1 MQLNALTPL
10 QQQLIKLPVVLSAR
24 TWQEAVYTDHPFEW
38 MEFEQ
43 RLTEVIRAGY
53 RAILQR
59 PEVSVLCS
67 YTYDFG
73 LYRLPPQHL
82 QDEFHWLDLRLIV
95 ERDHDV
101 PTQLRIMLRS
111 ENTQSARHTQSLLF
125 EPGQMV
131 MTRGVSQ
138 LEQQGLLDI
147 LPYLKRH
154 LAGDWGELDEDD
166 KLSNVQALQNGT
178 RLLSAYNI
186 DAGDHTRLWII
197 TEADRRVTTV
207 LLPYEY

>member
-24 TWQEAVYTDHPFEW
+24 TWREAVYTEHPFEW

-59 PEVSVLCS
+59 PEVSVLCA

-73 LYRLPPQHL
+73 LYRLPPQHQ

-101 PTQLRIMLRS
+101 PTLLRVMLRHES
-111 ENTQSARHTQSLLF
+111 APSNRQTQGVLF
-125 EPGQMV
+125 EPGRMV
-131 MTRGVSQ
+131 ITQGVSQ

-166 KLSNVQALQNGT
+166 KLSNDLALHNGT
-178 RLLSAYNI
+178 RLFSAYDI
-186 DAGDHTRLWII
+186 EAGGHTRLNII

-207 LLPYEY
+207 LLPHE

>member
-10 QQQLIKLPVVLSAR
+10 QQQLIKLPIVLSTR
-24 TWQEAVYTDHPFEW
+24 TWQEAVYTNHLFEW
-38 MEFEQ
+38 EDFEQ
-43 RLTEVIRAGY
+43 RLIEIIRASY

-59 PEVSVLCS
+59 PEESVLCS

-73 LYRLPPQHL
+73 FFRLPPSHL

-95 ERDHDV
+95 EREHDV
-101 PTQLRIMLRS
+101 PTLLRIMLRN
-111 ENTQSARHTQSLLF
+111 ENTQPNRPTQSMLF
-125 EPGQMV
+125 EHGQMV
-131 MTRGVSQ
+131 MTRGVSE

-147 LPYLKRH
+147 LPYLDRH

-166 KLSNVQALQNGT
+166 KLSNLQALQNGN
-178 RLLSAYNI
+178 RLLSAYDI
-186 DAGDHTRLWII
+186 DAGDNKRLYII
-197 TEADRRVTTV
+197 TEADRSVTTV